1 MSPFYTPFSMSVTF
15 LAPRPS
21 LLLPVL
27 GACSLLLLVGCTTP
41 AQERTQAELFALNA
55 QQMKSPQAATQPYL
69 GGYSPIDPPRLS
81 ADTGYDPLNPEL
93 SDTVAVPFF
102 SFLII
107 EPDPIPKNAVPPDV
121 EKLVKARQYQDAV
134 NLINTQLKT
143 NPRNVQIRFVKA
155 RLQIEMRKFEDAKK
169 TLIEITQQFPELPE
183 PYNNLAAIAANQGNW
198 IEARDYLELALKLR
212 PTYAIAS
219 ANLGEIYIRLG
230 AQAYENAAKGA
241 LTNQRQYT
249 NRAKALLDVLK
260 PPKRP
265 VVGPAAKPIPTPAPA
280 PTYAPGSAPAP
291 ISSPIPSV
299 YPY

>member
-1 MSPFYTPFSMSVTF
+1 MSVTF
-15 LAPRPS
+15 SAPRPS

-27 GACSLLLLVGCTTP
+27 GACFLLLLAGCTTP
-41 AQERTQAELFALNA
+41 AQERTQAEMYALNA
-55 QQMKSPQAATQPYL
+55 QQMRSPQAATQPYL

-81 ADTGYDPLNPEL
+81 ADSGYDPLNPEL

-121 EKLVKARQYQDAV
+121 ERLVKARQYQDAV

-155 RLQIEMRKFEDAKK
+155 RLQIEMRKFDDAKK

-183 PYNNLAAIAANQGNW
+183 PYNNLAAIAANQGQW

-212 PTYAIAS
+212 PTYTVAA

-230 AQAYENAAKGA
+230 AQVYEEAAKGA
-241 LTNQRQYT
+241 QTNQRQYT

-265 VVGPAAKPIPTPAPA
+265 TVAPSTSPRANPAVSPPPAPA
-280 PTYAPGSAPAP
+280 QTPL
-291 ISSPIPSV
+291 PSN

>member
-1 MSPFYTPFSMSVTF
+1 MSVTF
-15 LAPRPS
+15 SAPRPS
-21 LLLPVL
+21 LAVAIL

-41 AQERTQAELFALNA
+41 AQERTQAEMYALNNLQA
-55 QQMKSPQAATQPYL
+55 KSPQAITQPYL

-107 EPDPIPKNAVPPDV
+107 EPDPIPKNAVPPEV

-155 RLQIEMRKFEDAKK
+155 RLQIEMRKFDDAKK

-183 PYNNLAAIAANQGNW
+183 PYNNLAAMAANQGQW

-212 PTYAIAS
+212 PTYTVAA

-230 AQAYENAAKGA
+230 AQVYEEAAKGA
-241 LTNQRQYT
+241 QTNQRQYT

-265 VVGPAAKPIPTPAPA
+265 SAAPSTSPRANPAASPPPAPA
-280 PTYAPGSAPAP
+280 QTPL
-291 ISSPIPSV
+291 PSN
-299 YPY
+299 YPYWKWIK

>member
-1 MSPFYTPFSMSVTF
+1 MSPFYTPSPMSVTF
-15 LAPRPS
+15 SAPRPS

-27 GACSLLLLVGCTTP
+27 GACFLLLLAGCTTP
-41 AQERTQAELFALNA
+41 AQERTQAEMYALNA
-55 QQMKSPQAATQPYL
+55 QQMRSPQAATQPYL

-81 ADTGYDPLNPEL
+81 ADSGYDPLNPEL

-121 EKLVKARQYQDAV
+121 ERLVKARQYQDAV

-155 RLQIEMRKFEDAKK
+155 RLQIEMRKFDDAKK

-183 PYNNLAAIAANQGNW
+183 PYNNLAAIAANQGQW

-212 PTYAIAS
+212 PTYTVAA

-230 AQAYENAAKGA
+230 AQVYEEAAKGA
-241 LTNQRQYT
+241 QTNQRQYT

-265 VVGPAAKPIPTPAPA
+265 TAAPSTSPRANPAVSPPPAPA
-280 PTYAPGSAPAP
+280 QTPL
-291 ISSPIPSV
+291 PSN